1 MYSAKGKVLRIIK
14 KFMINLCLFFIFF
27 SNCGIILR
35 WILLVFIWSIYPAV
49 YRAMPYLV
57 HGVYIS
63 CSSSLWMYYHIF
75 SITSAYINGA
85 QFTVEYLRPPR
96 FISFPASL
104 CRQPTTNQPTEQ
116 QRSTV
121 IKTLVHNVILFFLC
135 FLCLN
140 SFDFCVFTYLSY
152 PIQGNPQ
159 HWAFHQNMNTI
170 TWTCNKK
177 ASC

>member
-1 MYSAKGKVLRIIK
+1 MFV
-14 KFMINLCLFFIFF
+14 FDFF

-104 CRQPTTNQPTEQ
+104 CRQPTTNQPNNQ

-121 IKTLVHNVILFFLC
+121 IKLWFRMWYYF
-135 FLCLN
+135 
-140 SFDFCVFTYLSY
+140 FCVFCVWIVFISVYLH
-152 PIQGNPQ
+152 I
-159 HWAFHQNMNTI
+159 
-170 TWTCNKK
+170 
-177 ASC
+177 

>member
-1 MYSAKGKVLRIIK
+1 MHYCKYAKVKVLRIIK
-14 KFMINLCLFFIFF
+14 KFMIKPFYVYFFLFFF

-57 HGVYIS
+57 HSVYIS
-63 CSSSLWMYYHIF
+63 CSSSSLWMYYHIF

-104 CRQPTTNQPTEQ
+104 CRQPTTNQPTDQ

-121 IKTLVHNVILFFLC
+121 IKTLVHNMFEGSI
-135 FLCLN
+135 
-140 SFDFCVFTYLSY
+140 
-152 PIQGNPQ
+152 
-159 HWAFHQNMNTI
+159 
-170 TWTCNKK
+170 
-177 ASC
+177 

>member
-1 MYSAKGKVLRIIK
+1 MFV
-14 KFMINLCLFFIFF
+14 FDFF

-104 CRQPTTNQPTEQ
+104 CRQPTTNQPNNQ

-121 IKTLVHNVILFFLC
+121 IKLWFRMWYYF
-135 FLCLN
+135 
-140 SFDFCVFTYLSY
+140 FCVFCVWIVLISVYLH
-152 PIQGNPQ
+152 I
-159 HWAFHQNMNTI
+159 
-170 TWTCNKK
+170 
-177 ASC
+177 